1 MDNLY
6 YAITDSIFTI
16 LIIIVKIFFKLIKL
30 TFIIIKKTMSNILS
44 VRHGLSRY
52 QKYVLIIITSISL
65 IYVLYNLIFNS
76 WPYIS
81 LILIFNYFIF
91 KSILDVFMDAI
102 HLRVFKRNKF
112 INELFG
118 NKVQIME
125 AAEEYIILNSFIPIQ
140 EIEKQKYKLE
150 HYYNKHIASITNDKS
165 NLRLITIR
173 FKNNTCINLQAKH
186 DLSRYI
192 KQADIKDYELPFMLG
207 INKEGNVIIADLK
220 KTKHILI
227 SGEVGS
233 GKSTIENSII
243 QSLMYFNNNIG
254 FCLVDFKRVG
264 LSIYKNFKNCY
275 FCKEHKSFL
284 ELLEKLNFEM
294 DSRYELIEQY
304 ELENLTQL
312 NKIKNFQIPFIVMV
326 IDEIA
331 DIKLSMEVDNNKI
344 EDLLRRLMN
353 MGRAAG
359 IYTIAA
365 TQRPSGVQLST
376 EIRAALI
383 AKISFAIQE
392 QTTQKMTGVYDTQDL
407 GVGEFKT
414 CNMGFGNQTLK
425 GFYIDRMKS
434 NKTYVDLKEVLG
446 NAVNKQIIEEE

>member
-6 YAITDSIFTI
+6 YAITDSIFAI
-16 LIIIVKIFFKLIKL
+16 LIIIFKIVLKLIKL
-30 TFIIIKKTMSNILS
+30 TFIILKKTMSNILS
-44 VRHGLSRY
+44 VRHGLSRKS
-52 QKYVLIIITSISL
+52 KYILICITSISL

-81 LILIFNYFIF
+81 IILIFNYFIF
-91 KSILDVFMDAI
+91 KSILDVFMDLI
-102 HLRVFKRNKF
+102 HMNKFKKNKF

-150 HYYNKHIASITNDKS
+150 HYYNKRIASITSDKND
-165 NLRLITIR
+165 LRFITIK
-173 FKNNTCINLQAKH
+173 FKNNTSINLQAKH
-186 DLSRYI
+186 DLSRHI
-192 KQADIKDYELPFMLG
+192 KQADIKKYEIPFMLG
-207 INKEGNVIIADLK
+207 INKEGNVIIADLI

-243 QSLMYFNNNIG
+243 QSLMYFNNNIA

-264 LSIYKNFKNCY
+264 LTIYKNFKNCY
-275 FCKEHKSFL
+275 FCKEHKKFL
-284 ELLEKLNFEM
+284 SLLEKLNVEM